1 MLLIHIK
8 IQNKNSY
15 KHKLHLALFCFYTDS
30 NTFACRGR
38 FHTINIFLVFLF
50 QSWHLFI
57 CQKPYKNIFI
67 VKVNKQN
74 SVCNLWIDLTLSEL
88 RTTLN
93 IQNDDVCMS
102 Q

>member
-1 MLLIHIK
+1 MGD
-8 IQNKNSY
+8 SGT
-15 KHKLHLALFCFYTDS
+15 LF
-30 NTFACRGR
+30 
-38 FHTINIFLVFLF
+38 V
-50 QSWHLFI
+50 

-67 VKVNKQN
+67 VKVKVN
-74 SVCNLWIDLTLSEL
+74 NLWIDLTLSEL

>member
-1 MLLIHIK
+1 MGD
-8 IQNKNSY
+8 SGT
-15 KHKLHLALFCFYTDS
+15 LF
-30 NTFACRGR
+30 
-38 FHTINIFLVFLF
+38 V
-50 QSWHLFI
+50 

>member
-1 MLLIHIK
+1 MGD
-8 IQNKNSY
+8 SGT
-15 KHKLHLALFCFYTDS
+15 LF
-30 NTFACRGR
+30 
-38 FHTINIFLVFLF
+38 V
-50 QSWHLFI
+50 

-67 VKVNKQN
+67 VKVKVNKQN
-74 SVCNLWIDLTLSEL
+74 PVCNLWTDLTLSEL